1 MNYNQLIPQNIIEA
15 GGPFFS
21 AQTVMQAKRVLE
33 TARINISFQ
42 KGNIDRYF
50 IISGIVNDGEQRRSK
65 VSYKKEAGSVSS
77 TCDCA
82 QWSEEGDRYERRELY
97 PSGSERDSD
106 DRLFRLL
113 VDITWYYPLPTF
125 ANSSH

>member
-42 KGNIDRYF
+42 KGNIDRYT
-50 IISGIVNDGEQRRSK
+50 N
-65 VSYKKEAGSVSS
+65 KKTQNKS
-77 TCDCA
+77 
-82 QWSEEGDRYERRELY
+82 
-97 PSGSERDSD
+97 
-106 DRLFRLL
+106 F
-113 VDITWYYPLPTF
+113 
-125 ANSSH
+125 